1 MPAECYTLTM
11 QFEGQHDDEEVLFYF
26 RQHPVVLRR
35 SLIVWLSATLA
46 GMLAAWSVITVDPA
60 RLKLGLLAAAAGFI
74 VGLLWLLYKAAI
86 WYFSMYIVTDQR
98 IIQDQKQ
105 GLFKRQVIEID
116 LEKIQSVNYEI
127 PGMQAALFKFGTII
141 VQTFVGDLVVDF
153 VHRPANIHNQLTT
166 ILRSYSDFEPN

>member
-1 MPAECYTLTM
+1 M

-46 GMLAAWSVITVDPA
+46 GMVVAWGLITLDPLRLNAA
-60 RLKLGLLAAAAGFI
+60 LLAAVVGFI
-74 VGLLWLLYKAAI
+74 LGLVWLLYKASI
-86 WYFSMYIVTDQR
+86 WYFSMYIVTNQR
-98 IIQDQKQ
+98 VIQDQKE

-127 PGMQAALFKFGTII
+127 PGVQAALFKFGTIV
-141 VQTFVGDLVVDF
+141 VQTFVGDLIIDF
-153 VHRPANIHNQLTT
+153 VHRPADIHNQLTT
-166 ILRSYSDFEPN
+166 ILRDYSEFKPN